1 MKILIVLVLVVVGF
15 FVVIFLAGFIMAM
28 FTGSEKKMKGWAKEF
43 LDSNLSDKERMALDG
58 IWKAF
63 QADNTKA
70 AEELLNSLSPQEVA
84 KLKRI
89 CSPDIRPV
97 QFSSG
102 ASGDNLSWNVWFN
115 EAKEKGFSEA
125 SSHIIAGIGLNG
137 YK

>member
-1 MKILIVLVLVVVGF
+1 MKILIVLALIVVGF
-15 FVVIFLAGFIMAM
+15 FVLIFLAGFIIAM
-28 FTGSEKKMKGWAKEF
+28 LTGSEKKMKGWAKEF
-43 LDSNLSDKERMALDG
+43 LEGNLSVEEKEALDG

-63 QADNTKA
+63 QAGKTEV

-84 KLKRI
+84 KLKKI

-102 ASGDNLSWNVWFN
+102 AAGDNLTWDVWFN
-115 EAKEKGFSEA
+115 EAKEKGFSET
-125 SSHIIAGIGLNG
+125 SSYIIAGIGLNG